1 MKAKAVNAKPYLL
14 IAPSIVLLCVFCI
27 YPIFSIISLS
37 FYQWDMVTPFKK
49 FVGLENFITLLGD
62 AQFYRTLA
70 NTVIY
75 VVCTVG
81 FGVSLGLAAAL
92 YLSKKTRIN
101 SFLQSVAFTP
111 YIVSLASIAML
122 WMWLMN
128 KDFGL
133 LNAVLA
139 FVGAP
144 PVDWLGNPRI
154 ALASLILIAV
164 WKSVGYNALI
174 LVSALQTIPPYLY
187 EAAKLDRAGA
197 WSVFRKITFPMIS
210 PTVFFLTLVDAIA
223 SFKVFETIQIITEGG
238 PQNATNTL
246 VFSLYEYGFR
256 FYKVGYAAAIGVV
269 LLAIILIFTALYFKV
284 LSKRV
289 HYQ

>member
-210 PTVFFLTLVDAIA
+210 PTVFLLTLVDAIA

>member
-1 MKAKAVNAKPYLL
+1 M
-14 IAPSIVLLCVFCI
+14 
-27 YPIFSIISLS
+27 
-37 FYQWDMVTPFKK
+37 
-49 FVGLENFITLLGD
+49 
-62 AQFYRTLA
+62 
-70 NTVIY
+70 
-75 VVCTVG
+75 
-81 FGVSLGLAAAL
+81 
-92 YLSKKTRIN
+92 
-101 SFLQSVAFTP
+101 
-111 YIVSLASIAML
+111 
-122 WMWLMN
+122 
-128 KDFGL
+128 
-133 LNAVLA
+133 
-139 FVGAP
+139 
-144 PVDWLGNPRI
+144 DWLGNPRI

-289 HYQ
+289 YYQ